1 MGQSTLTA
9 TARGSVTPGSVTPSS
24 VTQGSTAWKRFLD
37 WFFARKTEVVWRPE
51 PSGEPPPSL
60 QRVAR
65 ASGRIAALDLEV
77 QEAVADGL
85 SAIEN
90 ALLASDTVRAI
101 LKEALD
107 LAEDAA
113 TIPDLSQR
121 ALLAERYEALR
132 EGVNRAAELA
142 GYGTVNLANGSR
154 AILEITLDRA
164 GKARHAVRAVDLTN
178 GPKGFDLP
186 EATDEFGTPAELSEI
201 RRALENALTRVDR
214 AAAVFLDDSAVLVSA
229 LPEATDVAQAA

>member
-1 MGQSTLTA
+1 MGQNALTA
-9 TARGSVTPGSVTPSS
+9 AG
-24 VTQGSTAWKRFLD
+24 QGHVAQGPTAWTRFLD
-37 WFFARKTEVVWRPE
+37 WFFARKTEVVWRAE

-65 ASGRIAALDLEV
+65 ASSRIAALDLEV

-121 ALLAERYEALR
+121 ALLAERYGALR

-142 GYGTVNLANGSR
+142 GFGSVNLANGSR
-154 AILEITLDRA
+154 TILEIALDRA

-186 EATDEFGTPAELSEI
+186 EVTEEFTTSAEI
-201 RRALENALTRVDR
+201 AAVRRALENALTRVDR
-214 AAAVFLDDSAVLVSA
+214 AAAVFLDDSAVLVGA
-229 LPEATDVAQAA
+229 LPEADPGAEAA